1 VPFRLGATVALA
13 LLSRCSRVAL
23 SSLPDLKATVAAFR
37 LGLRSEGRKKTA
49 GEIIR
54 LASNGTTGAPFEKSV
69 TAPKFISSLDWRR
82 GERAK
87 NVSNARILSQN
98 MAGADRRRDPFPLK
112 LLSRSSEAKLEMV
125 CQEIVNY
132 QMRGPCPNSKMHG
145 PCANSKM
152 HGPCVEMSCGNAIS
166 NRKEGLGC
174 SPFSPLLRALK
185 RRRLT

>member
-1 VPFRLGATVALA
+1 M

-37 LGLRSEGRKKTA
+37 LGLRSEGIKKTA

-54 LASNGTTGAPFEKSV
+54 LASNGTTGASFEKSV

-98 MAGADRRRDPFPLK
+98 MAGAERRRDPFPLK

-132 QMRGPCPNSKMHG
+132 QMRG

>member
-1 VPFRLGATVALA
+1 MPFRLGATRVALA

-54 LASNGTTGAPFEKSV
+54 LASNGTTGASFEKSV

-98 MAGADRRRDPFPLK
+98 MAGAERRRDPFPLK

-132 QMRGPCPNSKMHG
+132 QMRG